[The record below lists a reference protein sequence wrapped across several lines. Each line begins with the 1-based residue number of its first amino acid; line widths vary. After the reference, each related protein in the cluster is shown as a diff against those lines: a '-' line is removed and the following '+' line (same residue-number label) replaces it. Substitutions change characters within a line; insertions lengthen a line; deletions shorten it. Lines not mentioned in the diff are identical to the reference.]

1 MDILIYIMNN
11 SNNFSVAVIGVGNMG
26 SALVRGMILR
36 AKFSKE
42 QITICDLDE
51 KKVETLVVDLGV
63 KFVSSAREAVKKTDL
78 IILAA
83 KPQALPK
90 LLSEISNFLNVNQTI
105 MSIAAGVTTASI
117 EQKIGKQIPVVRVMP
132 NLPAL
137 IGKGV
142 SVYCR
147 GLFTSDKDTN
157 RSKAILM
164 SVGKTIEATE
174 SLLDP
179 VTALSGTGPAYIFHT
194 MEAMIQS
201 GIEMGIDKEIA
212 IDLVQQTV
220 LGSAQLAI
228 KSERNIT
235 SLREDVTSKGGT
247 TEAAIAYLRKKQYSD
262 IVVNAILEAEKRSQE
277 LGDS

>member
-11 SNNFSVAVIGVGNMG
+11 SHDFSVAVIGVGNMG

-36 AKFSKE
+36 GKFSKE
-42 QITICDLDE
+42 QIIICDLDE
-51 KKVETLVVDLGV
+51 KKVEDLVVDLGV
-63 KFVSSAREAVKKTDL
+63 KYVRSAIEAVEKSEF

-83 KPQALPK
+83 KPQAFPT
-90 LLSEISNFLNVNQTI
+90 LLNDISNFLDTNQTI

-117 EQKIGKQIPVVRVMP
+117 EEKIGKQIPVVRVMP

-137 IGKGV
+137 IGKGI

-147 GLFTSDKDTN
+147 GSFTSDKDAN
-157 RSKAILM
+157 RSKAVLM
-164 SVGKTIEATE
+164 SVGKIIEASET
-174 SLLDP
+174 LLDP

-201 GIEMGIDKEIA
+201 GIDMGIDKEIA
-212 IDLVQQTV
+212 IDLVMQTV

-247 TEAAIAYLRKKQYSD
+247 TEAAISYLTKRQYSE
-262 IVVNAILEAEKRSQE
+262 IVINAILEAEKRSKE
-277 LGDS
+277 LGES

>member
-78 IILAA
+78 ILLAA
-83 KPQALPK
+83 KPQAFPK
-90 LLSEISNFLNVNQTI
+90 LLSDISNFLNVNQTI

-277 LGDS
+277 LGDN

>member
-83 KPQALPK
+83 KPQAFPK
-90 LLSEISNFLNVNQTI
+90 LLSDISNFLNVNQTI

-277 LGDS
+277 LGDN

>member
-1 MDILIYIMNN
+1 MDILFYIMNN
-11 SNNFSVAVIGVGNMG
+11 RDDFSVAVIGVGNMG

-51 KKVETLVVDLGV
+51 KKVEALVEDLGV
-63 KFVSSAREAVKKTDL
+63 KFVSSAREAAEKTEL

-83 KPQALPK
+83 KPQAFPK
-90 LLSEISNFLNVNQTI
+90 LLSEISNFLNINQTI

-147 GLFTSDKDTN
+147 GSYTSDRDTN

-164 SVGKTIEATE
+164 SVGKTIEAKE

-201 GIEMGIDKEIA
+201 GIEMGIDKETA

-220 LGSAQLAI
+220 LGSAKLAI

-247 TEAAIAYLRKKQYSD
+247 TEAAISYLRKKQYSD
-262 IVVNAILEAEKRSQE
+262 IVINAILEAEKRSQE

>member
-11 SNNFSVAVIGVGNMG
+11 TNNFSVAVIGVGNMG

-78 IILAA
+78 IILSE
-83 KPQALPK
+83 KPQAFPK

-277 LGDS
+277 LGDN

>member
-51 KKVETLVVDLGV
+51 KKVEDLVVDLGV

-83 KPQALPK
+83 KPQAFPK

>member
-83 KPQALPK
+83 KPQAFPK

-247 TEAAIAYLRKKQYSD
+247 TEAAISYLRKKQYSD

>member
-1 MDILIYIMNN
+1 
-11 SNNFSVAVIGVGNMG
+11 
-26 SALVRGMILR
+26 
-36 AKFSKE
+36 
-42 QITICDLDE
+42 
-51 KKVETLVVDLGV
+51 
-63 KFVSSAREAVKKTDL
+63 
-78 IILAA
+78 
-83 KPQALPK
+83 
-90 LLSEISNFLNVNQTI
+90 
-105 MSIAAGVTTASI
+105 
-117 EQKIGKQIPVVRVMP
+117 
-132 NLPAL
+132 
-137 IGKGV
+137 
-142 SVYCR
+142 
-147 GLFTSDKDTN
+147 
-157 RSKAILM
+157 M

-247 TEAAIAYLRKKQYSD
+247 TEAAIAYLRKKQKS
-262 IVVNAILEAEKRSQE
+262 IRVLER
-277 LGDS
+277 DST

>member
-83 KPQALPK
+83 KPQAFPK

-147 GLFTSDKDTN
+147 GLFTSDIDTN

-247 TEAAIAYLRKKQYSD
+247 TEAAISYLRKKQYSD